1 MNPCLRCHKEIIRC
15 SIYIEL
21 TANFRVR
28 ETHLSYS
35 FICAFDDNTNLSY
48 TEMTKAFCV
57 RVLSPSSKNFFPL
70 QGFQY
75 LRIKDKAYRMKLG

>member
-28 ETHLSYS
+28 EAHLSYS
-35 FICAFDDNTNLSY
+35 FICAFDDITNLS
-48 TEMTKAFCV
+48 
-57 RVLSPSSKNFFPL
+57 
-70 QGFQY
+70 
-75 LRIKDKAYRMKLG
+75 